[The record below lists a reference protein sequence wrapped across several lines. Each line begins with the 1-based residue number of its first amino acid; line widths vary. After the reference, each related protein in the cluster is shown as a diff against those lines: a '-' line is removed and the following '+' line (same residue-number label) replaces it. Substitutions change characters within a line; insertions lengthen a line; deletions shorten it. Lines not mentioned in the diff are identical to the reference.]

1 MEGLF
6 KYYKEVSDDKINLDL
21 NECGLSNSAIAYL
34 LEETTLSLSK
44 LVDQIY
50 EKMRARES
58 GSASR
63 FSTTVASMK
72 STVLFIRQRSLYG
85 VPNAD
90 ADILEDETESC
101 LWCWEVL
108 CFAFPPGDLFCFSQL
123 FLQALRIPCFAL
135 LSSHTHTYTRHRA
148 LLVFQPYWH
157 VSDNKSLTYRIQPDT
172 YRESA
177 AMNVKFSLAGIP
189 VSIRL
194 GPTIFRYEPA
204 STARTGRYLEP

>member
-6 KYYKEVSDDKINLDL
+6 KYYKEVLDDKINLDL

-63 FSTTVASMK
+63 FSTTVASVK
-72 STVLFIRQRSLYG
+72 STVLFISQRSLYG

-101 LWCWEVL
+101 LWCWEIS
-108 CFAFPPGDLFCFSQL
+108 DLFCF
-123 FLQALRIPCFAL
+123 
-135 LSSHTHTYTRHRA
+135 Y
-148 LLVFQPYWH
+148 
-157 VSDNKSLTYRIQPDT
+157 
-172 YRESA
+172 
-177 AMNVKFSLAGIP
+177 
-189 VSIRL
+189 
-194 GPTIFRYEPA
+194 
-204 STARTGRYLEP
+204 ARV